1 MKTIELSKIILEN
14 ILLENRVKD
23 VKKRYP
29 ELADGTG
36 EYPIVDYFAA
46 NDPSGNN
53 KYLDWMVKAM
63 LHKPT
68 TETIMQEIDDYSWKE
83 GVWGDVAG
91 FIVDLVKKFHNL
103 SPYLV
108 NRDNDGKEEG
118 TTDLYQYKFTDG
130 EMINYLT
137 FDLDKAAVRK
147 KVKDE
152 LKDAQENS
160 DKIYKDSNWLVV
172 RPNTWEA
179 SCIYG
184 AGTKWCTASKSSS
197 SHFTRETSH
206 NFLIYVI
213 NKNLSSDNVEYK
225 VAWQIPYKKNYSEV
239 IFDDG
244 MINDSVVK
252 LWNAT
257 DRNFVY
263 DSRSYIESIPLK
275 VKLKIR
281 DYVQGKMDVMYSDLG
296 FSEDP
301 KIQTLVEYLGLS
313 EEEVESITEETFT
326 HYSMPIYTI
335 QNIGDS
341 YVVANEQEIE
351 EAKINWAEGYLEDL
365 GYQEALTRVGDPS
378 NFVYINDAE
387 DIARDYAGNRIE
399 DLSDDEVLEEASR
412 IKGSLSEKAEEYEIN
427 KSIFDSNEE
436 EIDELE
442 SKEELTTEEE
452 EELRDLK
459 LENEELDKD
468 LNKSFRYIRDLLREE
483 YYEYEINRL
492 ENEPLD
498 WLSEMGYFN
507 ERTRE
512 FEMSAFKSGLLGV
525 SRDELVEDL
534 AGDLDID
541 YFSDDGDY
549 SELEIAG
556 ETYFIFKVGI

>member
-68 TETIMQEIDDYSWKE
+68 TETIMQEIGDYSWKE

-103 SPYLV
+103 LPYLITKDS
-108 NRDNDGKEEG
+108 NGKEEG

-130 EMINYLT
+130 EMIDYLR
-137 FDLDKAAVRK
+137 FDLERATERK

-152 LKDAQENS
+152 LKGAQENS

-184 AGTKWCTASKSSS
+184 AGTKWCTASKSSGN
-197 SHFTRETSH
+197 HFKRETNR

-225 VAWQIPYKKNYSEV
+225 VAWQIPYRKSYSDI

-252 LWNAT
+252 LWNAK
-257 DRNFVY
+257 DDNFVN
-263 DSRSYIESIPLK
+263 DSISYIESIPLK

-281 DYVQGKMDVMYSDLG
+281 DYMQGKMDVMYSDLG
-296 FSEDP
+296 YSPDP
-301 KIQTLVEYLGLS
+301 KIQTLVEYLSLS
-313 EEEVESITEETFT
+313 EEDTESIEEETFT

-335 QNIGDS
+335 RNIGDS
-341 YVVANEQEIE
+341 YAIANEQEVND
-351 EAKINWAEGYLEDL
+351 AKMNWAEGYVDDL
-365 GYQEALTRVGDPS
+365 GYEEALTRVNNPS
-378 NFVYINDAE
+378 RYVYISDAQY
-387 DIARDYAGNRIE
+387 IAQDFADSRIE
-399 DLSDDEVLEEASR
+399 DLSDEEVLEEASR
-412 IKGSLSEKAEEYEIN
+412 IRGGISGRVERYEIN
-427 KSIFDSNEE
+427 KSIFESNEE

-442 SKEELTTEEE
+442 SKEELTTEEGV
-452 EELRDLK
+452 ELDDLK
-459 LENEELDKD
+459 LENRELKKD
-468 LNKSFRYIRDLLREE
+468 LEKDFKNIRNSLRDD
-483 YYEYEINRL
+483 YFEYEINRL
-492 ENEPLD
+492 EREPLD

-507 ERTRE
+507 PKTNE
-512 FEMSAFKSGLLGV
+512 FEKSAFSGLLGV
-525 SRDELVEDL
+525 NRDELVQDL
-534 AGDLDID
+534 ADDLDME
-541 YFSDDGDY
+541 YFSEYGDY
-549 SELEIAG
+549 SELEMLG
-556 ETYFIFKVGI
+556 ENYYIFKVDM

>member
-103 SPYLV
+103 LPYLV
-108 NRDNDGKEEG
+108 TKDSNGKEEG
-118 TTDLYQYKFTDG
+118 TTDLYQYKFTGG
-130 EMINYLT
+130 EMIYYLR
-137 FDLDKAAVRK
+137 FDLERATERK
-147 KVKDE
+147 KVKDG

-184 AGTKWCTASKSSS
+184 AGTKWCTASKSSGN
-197 SHFTRETSH
+197 HFKRETNR

-225 VAWQIPYKKNYSEV
+225 VAWQIPYRKSYSDI

-252 LWNAT
+252 LWNAK
-257 DRNFVY
+257 DDNFVN
-263 DSRSYIESIPLK
+263 DSISYIESIPLK

-281 DYVQGKMDVMYSDLG
+281 DYMQGKMDVMYSDLG
-296 FSEDP
+296 YSPDP
-301 KIQTLVEYLGLS
+301 KIQTLVEYLSLS
-313 EEEVESITEETFT
+313 EEDTESIEEETFT

-335 QNIGDS
+335 RNIGDS
-341 YVVANEQEIE
+341 YAIANEQEVND
-351 EAKINWAEGYLEDL
+351 AKIDWAEGYVDDL
-365 GYQEALTRVGDPS
+365 GYEEALTRVNNPS
-378 NFVYINDAE
+378 RYVYINDAQY
-387 DIARDYAGNRIE
+387 IAQDFADSRIE
-399 DLSDDEVLEEASR
+399 DLSDEEVLEEASR
-412 IKGSLSEKAEEYEIN
+412 IRGGISGRVEIYEIN
-427 KSIFDSNEE
+427 KGIFESNEE

-442 SKEELTTEEE
+442 SKEELTTEEGV
-452 EELRDLK
+452 ELDDLK
-459 LENEELDKD
+459 LENRELKKD
-468 LNKSFRYIRDLLREE
+468 LEKDFKNIRNSLRDD
-483 YYEYEINRL
+483 YFEYEINRL
-492 ENEPLD
+492 EREPLD

-507 ERTRE
+507 PKTNE
-512 FEMSAFKSGLLGV
+512 FEKSAFSGLLGIN
-525 SRDELVEDL
+525 RDELVQDL
-534 AGDLDID
+534 ADDLDME
-541 YFSDDGDY
+541 YFSEYGDY
-549 SELEIAG
+549 SELEMLG
-556 ETYFIFKVGI
+556 ENYYIFKVDM

>member
-103 SPYLV
+103 LPYLV
-108 NRDNDGKEEG
+108 TKDSNGKEEG

-130 EMINYLT
+130 EMINYLR
-137 FDLDKAAVRK
+137 FDLDKATVRK

-184 AGTKWCTASKSSS
+184 AGTKWCTASKSSGN
-197 SHFTRETSH
+197 HFKRETNR

-213 NKNLSSDNVEYK
+213 DKNLSSDNVEYK
-225 VAWQIPYKKNYSEV
+225 VAWQIPYRKSYSDI

-252 LWNAT
+252 LWNAK
-257 DRNFVY
+257 DDNFVN
-263 DSRSYIESIPLK
+263 DSISYIESIPLK

-281 DYVQGKMDVMYSDLG
+281 DYMQGKMDVMYSDLG
-296 FSEDP
+296 YSPDP
-301 KIQTLVEYLGLS
+301 KIQTLVEYLSLN
-313 EEEVESITEETFT
+313 EEDTESIEEETFT

-335 QNIGDS
+335 RNIGDS
-341 YVVANEQEIE
+341 YAIANEQEVND
-351 EAKINWAEGYLEDL
+351 AKIDWAEGYVDDL
-365 GYQEALTRVGDPS
+365 GYEEALTRVNNPS
-378 NFVYINDAE
+378 RYVYINDAQY
-387 DIARDYAGNRIE
+387 IAQDFADNRIE
-399 DLSDDEVLEEASR
+399 DLSDEEVLEEASR
-412 IKGSLSEKAEEYEIN
+412 IRGGISGRAERYEIN
-427 KSIFDSNEE
+427 KGIFESNEE

-442 SKEELTTEEE
+442 SKEELTTEEGV
-452 EELRDLK
+452 ELDDLK
-459 LENEELDKD
+459 LENRELEKD
-468 LNKSFRYIRDLLREE
+468 LEKDFKNIRNSLRDN
-483 YYEYEINRL
+483 YFEYEINRL
-492 ENEPLD
+492 EREPLD

-507 ERTRE
+507 PKTNE
-512 FEMSAFKSGLLGV
+512 FEKSAFSGLLGIN
-525 SRDELVEDL
+525 RDELVQDL
-534 AGDLDID
+534 ADDLDME
-541 YFSDDGDY
+541 YFSEYGDY
-549 SELEIAG
+549 SELEMLG
-556 ETYFIFKVGI
+556 ENYYIFKVDM

>member
-68 TETIMQEIDDYSWKE
+68 TETIMQEIGDYSWKE

-103 SPYLV
+103 LPYLITKDS
-108 NRDNDGKEEG
+108 NGKEEG

-130 EMINYLT
+130 EMIDYLR
-137 FDLDKAAVRK
+137 FDLERATERK

-152 LKDAQENS
+152 LKGAQENS

-184 AGTKWCTASKSSS
+184 AGTKWCTASKSSGN
-197 SHFTRETSH
+197 HFKRETNR

-213 NKNLSSDNVEYK
+213 DKNLSSDNVEYK
-225 VAWQIPYKKNYSEV
+225 VAWQIPYRKSYSDI

-252 LWNAT
+252 LWNAK
-257 DRNFVY
+257 DDNFVN
-263 DSRSYIESIPLK
+263 DSISYIESIPLK

-281 DYVQGKMDVMYSDLG
+281 DYMQGKMDVMYSDLG
-296 FSEDP
+296 YSPDP
-301 KIQTLVEYLGLS
+301 KIQTLVEYLSLS
-313 EEEVESITEETFT
+313 EEDTESIEEETFT

-335 QNIGDS
+335 RNIGDS
-341 YVVANEQEIE
+341 YAIANEQEVND
-351 EAKINWAEGYLEDL
+351 AKMNWAEGYVDDL
-365 GYQEALTRVGDPS
+365 GYEEALTRVNNPS
-378 NFVYINDAE
+378 RYVYINDAQY
-387 DIARDYAGNRIE
+387 IAQDFADSRIE
-399 DLSDDEVLEEASR
+399 DLSDEEVLEEASR
-412 IKGSLSEKAEEYEIN
+412 IRGGISGRVERYEIN
-427 KSIFDSNEE
+427 KSIFESNEE

-442 SKEELTTEEE
+442 SKEELTTEEGV
-452 EELRDLK
+452 ELDDLK
-459 LENEELDKD
+459 LENRELKKD
-468 LNKSFRYIRDLLREE
+468 LEKDFKNIRNSLRDD
-483 YYEYEINRL
+483 YFEYEINRL
-492 ENEPLD
+492 EREPLD

-507 ERTRE
+507 PKTNE
-512 FEMSAFKSGLLGV
+512 FEKSAFSGLLGV
-525 SRDELVEDL
+525 NRDELVQDL
-534 AGDLDID
+534 ADDLDME
-541 YFSDDGDY
+541 YFSEYGDY
-549 SELEIAG
+549 SELEMLG
-556 ETYFIFKVGI
+556 ENYYIFKVDM